1 MNSCMFHALF
11 SPHHLSGTI
20 TKVKKSKN
28 LGEKKRKKND
38 RLKEISWKKRSVSDP
53 HTQTESLQVESQL
66 CLWFMNFTHFARSHL
81 RVIQVLQTNQAGH
94 DKLLLIVSHQHLLCQ
109 QVLQTI
115 GSDMKNSHNLTPSLP
130 ASPAD
135 SWVWHQ
141 KVTNWQLCQRVLHM
155 VRSDMENS
163 HKVTSSLPES
173 STDNWVWHGK
183 QSQIDP
189 FSASKSCMWS
199 GLTWKMS

>member
-1 MNSCMFHALF
+1 MILHSVKLQNTISHSIRIMHEFMYVSCTFF
-11 SPHHLSGTI
+11 PHHVSGTI

-130 ASPAD
+130 ASPAAV
-135 SWVWHQ
+135 SYTHL
-141 KVTNWQLCQRVLHM
+141 T
-155 VRSDMENS
+155 
-163 HKVTSSLPES
+163 LPTILS
-173 STDNWVWHGK
+173 V
-183 QSQIDP
+183 
-189 FSASKSCMWS
+189 
-199 GLTWKMS
+199 